1 MRIMTG
7 VGNLMQRI
15 RDGHTCW
22 VFGGRAIE
30 MSGDAV
36 CSLHRTR
43 GVEEHE
49 FLD

>member
-1 MRIMTG
+1 MTG

-15 RDGHTCW
+15 RDGHTGW